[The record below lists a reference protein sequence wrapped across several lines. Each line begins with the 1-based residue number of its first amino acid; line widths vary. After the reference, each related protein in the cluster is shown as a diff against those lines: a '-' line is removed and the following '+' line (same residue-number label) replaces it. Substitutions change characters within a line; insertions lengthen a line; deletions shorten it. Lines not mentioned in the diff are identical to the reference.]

1 MNNIIFTEKSSVGA
15 YGMLAISLIA
25 LLTFSFGIV
34 AITIKVGFHL
44 PIIFFLLI
52 WLIPLAGFIASVKI
66 VYFPIIIYDDGLL
79 LNKNDFTW
87 HFFSFGKLFVPWVD
101 IKFSRIKYSGGG
113 QLKTGRSRGINMN
126 YTLWIELLDGRKLYR
141 RLRALNYRPD
151 VEQFI
156 QSLKPLLKQNRVQY
170 QFFSNNQR

>member
-25 LLTFSFGIV
+25 LLAFSFGIV

-44 PIIFFLLI
+44 PIIYFLLI
-52 WLIPLAGFIASVKI
+52 WLIPLAAFIVSVRI

-101 IKFSRIKYSGGG
+101 IKFIRIKYDGGG
-113 QLKTGRSRGINMN
+113 QLITRKSGKVNMN
-126 YTLWIELLDGRKLYR
+126 YTLWVELQNGRKLYR
-141 RLRALNYRPD
+141 TLRALNYRPN